1 MLRLFVG
8 IDLPEEI
15 KEELYSLRGGL
26 YGAQWHTKERL
37 NLNLR
42 FIGNVSEPVAEDV
55 LKELRYIRFPAFHM
69 AFKEIGYF
77 AYGDQPHHIWTGVD
91 TPKLI
96 GELQEKIDKA
106 VINAGAGNADKFK
119 FVPHVSLAKLTGTT
133 MAEVF
138 EYIGRNNLFHS
149 KPFLVDSFCLFASH
163 ARENGEGKYYTI
175 EETYSLNLTE
185 TLDSPLYTK

>member
-8 IDLPEEI
+8 LDLPEETR
-15 KEELYSLRGGL
+15 EELYALRGGVF
-26 YGAQWHTKERL
+26 GANWHTKDRL

-42 FIGNVSEPVAEDV
+42 FIGNVEEPVAEEV

-69 AFKEIGYF
+69 SFKGINYF
-77 AYGDQPHHIWTGVD
+77 ANGDIPHHIWTGVD

-106 VINAGAGNADKFK
+106 IIRAGAGNADKFK
-119 FVPHVSLAKLTGTT
+119 FVPHVSLARLHGSSI
-133 MAEVF
+133 EDVF
-138 EYIGRNNLFHS
+138 TYIAQNNLFRS

-163 ARENGEGKYYTI
+163 AREYGEGKYYTI
-175 EETYSLNLTE
+175 EETYPLSLIE
-185 TLDSPLYTK
+185 VMA